1 LRALVSEVRSPFL
14 ALVLAGLSML
24 SVQVVAQAEPVEA
37 TYYGDKYAGKPTASG
52 EPYNPKGF
60 TAAHESL
67 PFGTVVEV
75 CYRGCTRARVNDR
88 MPSGSDPDL
97 DLSLAA
103 AQEIGL
109 TEVGI
114 AVVEAE
120 IVENQPTTAA

>member
-1 LRALVSEVRSPFL
+1 MRALVSEVRGPFL
-14 ALVLAGLSML
+14 ALVLAGLSVL
-24 SVQVVAQAEPVEA
+24 SVQVVAHAEPVEA

-52 EPYNPKGF
+52 EPYDPKGF

-67 PFGTVVEV
+67 PFDTVVEV

-120 IVENQPTTAA
+120 IVENQPTLAR